1 MHVNQAA
8 PYWSRPC
15 AIALTVFAATACGA
29 SAQDVSGSADKAG
42 DVIRGQRLLAQY
54 QCGSC
59 HAIPG
64 VPIARGAAGPSLEQ
78 FGRRTYIAGHIPNR
92 ADKLR
97 QWLIDPR
104 SLVPNTTMPNMGVS
118 PNDAR
123 DMAAYLQSLR

>member
-1 MHVNQAA
+1 MHGNRAA
-8 PYWSRPC
+8 PQWSRRC
-15 AIALTVFAATACGA
+15 AIALTVLAATACEA
-29 SAQDVSGSADKAG
+29 SSQTAPIPTRATG
-42 DVIRGQRLLAQY
+42 DVLRGQRLLAQY

-92 ADKLR
+92 ADKLM

-118 PNDAR
+118 QDDAR